1 MTQDADQGQ
10 VIDWLNNP
18 LAYGARDSD
27 IRCITTHAAMV
38 FLVGA
43 HAYKIKRAVK
53 YPYLDF
59 STLALRKAAL
69 DRELALNKRTAPA
82 IYERVI
88 SVNRD
93 ENGRLLPIGSACG
106 VPVEWALKMTRFDT
120 EAVLDRIAARGELD
134 LPIIEKL
141 ATTIAAFHRVRAP
154 RPEMGDAQE
163 LMRLID
169 INAREL
175 SQMAPYAGT
184 ERISHLTAES
194 RTQITRLTPLIEQR
208 RQAGFVR
215 HCHGDLHLGNIVV
228 IDGVPTMFDC
238 IEFDDRLACSDIL
251 YDLAFLLMDLL
262 DHKLPAQANRLVN
275 AYFEAQPYADMV
287 PTLDG
292 LALLPVFIS
301 CRAAIRAHVTA
312 RRDQADSARR
322 AVCAY
327 VKLSEDILAPRI
339 PMLIAIGGLS
349 GSGKSTLAR
358 MVAPSI
364 GGPLGAVVLRSDVI
378 RKKILGAPLGDR
390 LDAAGYDQT
399 TNRRV
404 YVALIEL
411 ARHVLRAGHSVLL
424 DAVFSREDE
433 RESVEILAKES
444 GVPVRGFWLSASHGE
459 LVKRL
464 QRRVGDVSDATAE
477 VLERQRRYDLGRIN
491 WISVETSE
499 GTARS
504 VERLRAYMG
513 APSPDRSK

>member
-1 MTQDADQGQ
+1 
-10 VIDWLNNP
+10 
-18 LAYGARDSD
+18 
-27 IRCITTHAAMV
+27 V
-38 FLVGA
+38 FLFGA

-82 IYERVI
+82 IYEGVV

-93 ENGRLLPIGSACG
+93 ENGQLLPIGSSSG

-120 EAVLDRIAARGELD
+120 DAVLDRIAARGELD
-134 LPIIEKL
+134 LPLIEKL
-141 ATTIAAFHRVRAP
+141 ATEVAAFHRVRAP
-154 RPEMGDAQE
+154 RPEMGGAQE
-163 LMRLID
+163 MMRLVD

-175 SQMAPYAGT
+175 RQMAPYAGI
-184 ERISHLTAES
+184 ERLSHLAAES
-194 RTQITRLTPLIEQR
+194 RTQIARLRPLIEQR

-215 HCHGDLHLGNIVV
+215 HCHGDLHLGNIVM
-228 IDGVPTMFDC
+228 IDGIPTLFDC

-262 DHKLPAQANRLVN
+262 GHKLPAQANRLLN
-275 AYFEAQPYADMV
+275 SYFEAQPYTDMAS
-287 PTLDG
+287 TLDG
-292 LALLPVFIS
+292 LALLPVFLS

-312 RRDQADSARR
+312 RNQEGSAHG

-327 VKLSEDILAPRI
+327 VKLSEDILAPTA
-339 PMLIAIGGLS
+339 PVLIAIGGLS

-378 RKKILGAPLGDR
+378 RKKMLSVPLGDR
-390 LDAAGYDQT
+390 LDEAAYDRT
-399 TNRRV
+399 TNGRV
-404 YVALIEL
+404 YEAMINL
-411 ARHVLRAGHSVLL
+411 AGHALRAGHSVLL

-433 RESVEILAKES
+433 RASAENLAKAL
-444 GVPVRGFWLSASHGE
+444 GVPFHGVWLSAPHGE

-464 QRRVGDVSDATAE
+464 QRRVGDVSDATGE
-477 VLERQRRYDLGRIN
+477 VLERQRRYDLGRID
-491 WISVETSE
+491 WTSVETSE

-504 VERLRAYMG
+504 AERLRACIG
-513 APSPDRSK
+513 ASPPDRSQ